1 MKSREKMI
9 DEVLV
14 SYASW
19 RRKKSFSPKGTL
31 LLGDV
36 VIADRTG
43 ATNTFSMEIFVPKKF
58 PSPGVHP
65 RARVLRHDL
74 GRELSSDAHVEPDG
88 ALCIQLKQRNQI
100 DYGAVGLVG
109 FMDHVVLHLH
119 RARIWALVG
128 PPFPGPEYGHGE
140 VGRREF
146 AAELPSLLAPY
157 EALRTELPTSVAAF
171 VDPLVAL
178 PAERTS
184 CPCGSGTP
192 FAGCHKPVV
201 VERRARWMELGPV
214 PRPLDVALA
223 E

>member
-1 MKSREKMI
+1 MI

-14 SYASW
+14 SYERW
-19 RRKKSFSPKGTL
+19 RRKKNFSPKGTL
-31 LLGDV
+31 LLGDL

-65 RARVLRHDL
+65 RAKVLRHNL
-74 GRELSSDAHVEPDG
+74 GKELSSDAHVEPDG
-88 ALCIQLKQRNQI
+88 ALCLQLQQRNEI
-100 DYGAVGLVG
+100 DYAALGLVG

-146 AAELPSLLAPY
+146 AAELPQLLAPY
-157 EALRTELPTSVAAF
+157 EALRADLPTAVAAL

-178 PAERTS
+178 PTRS
-184 CPCGSGTP
+184 ICPCGSGTR
-192 FAGCHKPVV
+192 FTDCHGPIV
-201 VERRARWMELGPV
+201 VERRARWAELGPA
-214 PRPLDVALA
+214 PRPLNETLA
-223 E
+223 K